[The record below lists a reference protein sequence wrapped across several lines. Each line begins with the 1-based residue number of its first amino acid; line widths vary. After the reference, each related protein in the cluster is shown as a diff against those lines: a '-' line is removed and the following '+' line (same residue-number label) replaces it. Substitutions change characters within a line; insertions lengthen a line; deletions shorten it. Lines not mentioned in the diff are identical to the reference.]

1 MASFIEVI
9 LIMQTFAARMF
20 HVTISSDSFHVMI
33 LRKESLTV
41 SLANNE
47 Q

>member
-20 HVTISSDSFHVMI
+20 HVIISSDSFHVMI

-41 SLANNE
+41 SLTNNE